1 VLGGFGDMR
10 GAVIGGMLVAAA
22 QLYGSTYINSGLYDI
37 LPMVLLIAVLLFRP
51 GGLMQSPFTERI

>member
-1 VLGGFGDMR
+1 MR
-10 GAVIGGMLVAAA
+10 GAVIGGVLVAAA